1 MRAKPIVEALRE
13 HVRQRFADD
22 LDLDWILPRA
32 ERGGTSL
39 AIVVRKAVAPGLLDA
54 PGWGLDVLA
63 TCAVG
68 GSDDAAFDRLDRLQD
83 AVSSLATD
91 HPDHQALIAAGDDSW
106 RIVRGTLEGLEWG
119 EAEQGDVRL
128 CEVRLALVV
137 IAS

>member
-1 MRAKPIVEALRE
+1 MRMKPIVEALRE

-32 ERGGTSL
+32 ERGGSSL
-39 AIVVRKAVAPGLLDA
+39 AIVVRKATAPGLLDA
-54 PGWGLDVLA
+54 PGWGFGVLA

-68 GSDDAAFDRLDRLQD
+68 GSDEQAFDRLDRLQD

-91 HPDHQALIAAGDDSW
+91 HPDHQALLSAGDASW
-106 RIVRGTLEGLEWG
+106 RIVRGTLDGLEWG